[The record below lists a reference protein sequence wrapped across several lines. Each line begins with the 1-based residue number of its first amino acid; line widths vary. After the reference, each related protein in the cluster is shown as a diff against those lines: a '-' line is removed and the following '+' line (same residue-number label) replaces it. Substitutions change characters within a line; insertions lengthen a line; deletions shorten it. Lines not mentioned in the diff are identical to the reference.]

1 MKRQTETMLALGLLT
16 GLGGVAGC
24 DFDENLVIANLEG
37 TVVVSRDAATR
48 ALAVLDENGEPID
61 TDGDGEPDTQLVTDV
76 ALIGPV
82 YLGLYASVKDAG
94 ELEVYP
100 HPEVGPQYIADRV
113 GDTYPYGG
121 TTVGDLRYACFE
133 ALQCKLVSGRF
144 QDFDAILSWFNGM
157 VDSPVTDESDN
168 TIESGEMFRQTCYAL
183 LDVATDFEVNITA
196 TVDRN
201 EDGSIDSSDLD
212 FVENADGDFE
222 ATFEI
227 IQQDFIEGFSI
238 WGFMDAPASSDFSY
252 STCDRANGVL
262 ESEYAA
268 GFYGGRVFPDVL
280 NQPSQYI
287 VDGDW
292 VVSDSYVWA
301 DPMAQP
307 TLHIDFAVD

>member
-1 MKRQTETMLALGLLT
+1 MLSLALLSGLPGLT
-16 GLGGVAGC
+16 GC
-24 DFDENLVIANLEG
+24 EFDENLIISNLEG

-48 ALAVLDENGEPID
+48 ELAVLDENGD
-61 TDGDGEPDTQLVTDV
+61 AVDADGDGEPDTELITDI

-82 YLGLYASVKDAG
+82 YLGLFPSVEPAG
-94 ELEVYP
+94 ALEAYP

-133 ALQCKLVSGRF
+133 ALQCKMVSGRF
-144 QDFDAILSWFNGM
+144 QDFDAILDWFND
-157 VDSPVTDESDN
+157 VIDSPVTDESDN

-196 TVDRN
+196 TTDRN
-201 EDGSIDSSDLD
+201 EDGAIDALDLD

-227 IQQDFIEGFSI
+227 IQQEFIEGFTL
-238 WGFMDAPASSDFSY
+238 WGFMDAPAASDFSY
-252 STCDRANGVL
+252 STCDRENGVQ
-262 ESEYAA
+262 ENEYAA
-268 GFYGGRVFPDVL
+268 GFFGGRVFPDVL

-292 VVSDSYVWA
+292 VGSDPYVWT